1 MDCREAAL
9 ATADSSATRVQV
21 YLTDRR
27 VIAALD
33 REARQANISHS
44 QAAGRAIARGLA
56 RSLPADP
63 DDRLL
68 HLDRSLRDH
77 MRSTARDVQIIQELV
92 VELARAFFLRLPD
105 AAIDNDPVVRAA
117 MERRIERMLD
127 ATAARV
133 VGSGSRGGDATSGAD
148 GPRGVQGDA

>member
-1 MDCREAAL
+1 MADGG
-9 ATADSSATRVQV
+9 ATTRVQV

-27 VIAALD
+27 LVAALD
-33 REARQANISHS
+33 REARQASISQS
-44 QAAGRAIARGLA
+44 QAACRAIARGLS

-68 HLDRSLRDH
+68 HLDRALRDH
-77 MRSTARDVQIIQELV
+77 MRSTARDMGIIQELV

-105 AAIDNDPVVRAA
+105 AAIDNDPLVWAA

-133 VGSGSRGGDATSGAD
+133 VSGGTRNPDPASDIAEARSFG
-148 GPRGVQGDA
+148 RGV

>member
-1 MDCREAAL
+1 MADGS
-9 ATADSSATRVQV
+9 ATTRVQV

-27 VIAALD
+27 LIAALD
-33 REARQANISHS
+33 REARQANISQS
-44 QAAGRAIARGLA
+44 QAAGRAMARGLS
-56 RSLPADP
+56 RSLQADP

-68 HLDRSLRDH
+68 HLDRALRDH
-77 MRSTARDVQIIQELV
+77 MRSTARDMGIIQELV

-105 AAIDNDPVVRAA
+105 AAIDDDPVVRAA

-133 VGSGSRGGDATSGAD
+133 VSGGSRIPEPASDIAEPRSF
-148 GPRGVQGDA
+148 GPGV